1 MEVSQFY
8 QQAFLRSAEKLISAE
23 AETSAMLEQLAQEK
37 ERAIEKKIVG
47 KEFYYD
53 SLEGVNAWDYEK
65 YKGYKYKA
73 VKVETTVMRDIT
85 GNIKY
90 ASSGETGLIG
100 LKVYFMRN
108 PVEVLESKKQ
118 LTNKETELLKELVWW
133 WKNTKNGKSPIGYKI
148 RDVLDIHRDL
158 HVLKHKLY
166 MVLYLSWDFD
176 FMSITS
182 DSFIERGLKA
192 EKSLC

>member
-8 QQAFLRSAEKLISAE
+8 QQAFLHSAEKLISAE
-23 AETSAMLEQLAQEK
+23 AETTAMLEQLAQEK
-37 ERAIEKKIVG
+37 ERAVEKKLVG

-53 SLEGVNAWDYEK
+53 SLVCEDYWDYEK
-65 YKGYKYKA
+65 YKDYKYKA
-73 VKVETTVMRDIT
+73 VKVKTTVSRDIT

-90 ASSGETGLIG
+90 AYSDETSLIE

-118 LTNKETELLKELVWW
+118 LTSKEIELLKELVWW
-133 WKNTKNGKSPIGYKI
+133 WKSTKNGKSPVVYKT

-158 HVLKHKLY
+158 RDLKHKLY

-176 FMSITS
+176 FESITS
-182 DSFIERGLKA
+182 DDFMEWGLKA
-192 EKSLC
+192 KKSLC